1 MEIDGGQDHEQSAT
15 SLSEYEGIFE
25 DDSDV
30 DFGTQTA
37 ASIVADAVAEL
48 SLHADIAS
56 LERDIDCDD

>member
-1 MEIDGGQDHEQSAT
+1 M
-15 SLSEYEGIFE
+15 EYEGTLE
-25 DDSDV
+25 DDGDI

-56 LERDIDCDD
+56 LEKDSDDESCKSSEDSTQQ